1 MKMSG
6 EFVFIGVEARPG
18 FADQNKMNYLIGL
31 AQGLDTYRTYIEA
44 PLFQKIQTMIMQ
56 NKLSVYETV
65 HADCDFNPAAT
76 KVSYCMKVL
85 DIKSLKEGKVN
96 A

>member
-18 FADQNKMNYLIGL
+18 FTDQTKMNYLIGL

-44 PLFQKIQTMIMQ
+44 PLFQKIQQMLMMGDVQ
-56 NKLSVYETV
+56 MYETV
-65 HADCDFNPAAT
+65 YAECDFNPAAS
-76 KVSYCMKVL
+76 KVSYCMRVL
-85 DIKSLKEGKVN
+85 DIKSLKEGK
-96 A
+96 